1 MQLFINIFDKTH
13 TFDVDEAI
21 TINNLKEIIEINE
34 FIPFE
39 IQILST
45 GTKYLYDGTLI
56 DNGIND
62 CNTLS
67 LSFRVLGGTRYKKSS
82 SQMRWKWRR
91 KRIKRLQR
99 KRRKMRNR
107 AK

>member
-1 MQLFINIFDKTH
+1 MQLFVNILDKTH
-13 TFDVDEAI
+13 TFDVDEAV
-21 TINNLKEIIEINE
+21 TIDGLKEMIETRE
-34 FIPFE
+34 FIPSE
-39 IQILST
+39 IQMLST
-45 GTKYLYDGTLI
+45 GTNYFYSGTLG

-62 CNTLS
+62 CTTLS
-67 LSFRVLGGTRYKKSS
+67 VSFRVLGGTRYKKSS

>member
-1 MQLFINIFDKTH
+1 MQIFLSLLDKIH
-13 TFDVDEAI
+13 TYDLDGSI
-21 TINNLKEIIEINE
+21 TIDDLKNLININE
-34 FIPFE
+34 FIPKN
-39 IQILST
+39 IQTLSNSSRL
-45 GTKYLYDGTLI
+45 LYKGTLE
-56 DNGIND
+56 DNNIVEGSMI
-62 CNTLS
+62 S
-67 LSFRVLGGTRYKKSS
+67 LTFPLLGGTRYKKSS